1 MKVLQRFRGVG
12 FVAVTVAAAL
22 VTSPAGSYGQAAPAT
37 PRPTAPRPAAQAPAP
52 APAPAQAGGALRL
65 PRGFQRVTSVEGI
78 TEYRMANGLQV
89 LLFPDPSKQ
98 TITVNVTYKV
108 GSRHENYGET
118 GMAHLLEHLVFKGT
132 PKHPNIPQ
140 ELTERGTRPNGST
153 WTDRTNYFETFA
165 ATDDNLRWALDL
177 EADRMVNSFIAKK
190 DLDSEMTV
198 VRNELESGE
207 NSPTGVLVDRV
218 MSTAYLWHNYGK
230 STIGSRSDLENVP
243 IDRLQA
249 FYKTH
254 YQPDNAVLLVAGR
267 FEEQRALD
275 LVAQYFGVIP
285 KPTRGQQKLYT
296 AEPTQDGERSV
307 TVRRVGDV
315 QWAISA
321 YHVPAGSDPEFA
333 AIDLVTLV
341 LGDTPSGRL
350 HKALVE
356 SKRAS
361 QIFGGNFQFHD
372 PGLAYFAAQVRTDA
386 SLDNARDGLIQTVEQ
401 IAANPPTAEEI
412 ERARTTLLTQIELGL
427 NSAERVG
434 LQISEWIGM
443 GDWRLLFL
451 HRDRLRAATVEDVRK
466 VAAKYF
472 KPANRTM
479 GLFIPTAQPDRAE
492 IAPTPDV
499 SAMLKDYKG
508 SAVVAVGEAFDP
520 STANVESRTSRSAMP
535 GGIKLSLL
543 PKKTRGATV
552 VANLTLRF
560 GDETSLKGR
569 QTAAQMAGGMLMRG
583 TARRT
588 RQQISDEFD
597 KLKARA
603 NVNGSGATATAS
615 VETTRENLPAVL
627 RLVAEILREPAFPAD
642 EFEQLRSQ
650 RLAGLE
656 EDKSEPQA
664 IAVQNLQ
671 SYLRPYPKDDI
682 RYIPTIDESIANM
695 RAVTLDEAKT
705 FYKDFYG
712 ASNGEL
718 SLVGDFDP
726 GEVTRLV
733 TDLFGTWTSPKPF
746 TRLSDTYRD
755 ITAVNRTFETPDKAN
770 AFFLAGLNL
779 NVRDDDPEYAA
790 LVLGNYMLGG
800 GFLNSRL
807 ATRIRQKEGLSY
819 GVGSQLQAS
828 SLDKNGSLLVYAI
841 YAPQN
846 AAKLEAAIKEEVA
859 RALREG
865 FTDEEVKAA
874 KAGWL
879 QSQQVTRAQDN
890 SLAGRLNTLNYLG
903 RTVTWDGDFE
913 KRVGALTPTDIRA
926 ALTKHIDPERI
937 SFVKAGDFAKA
948 ASTTPAVAP
957 K

>member
-1 MKVLQRFRGVG
+1 MSFTRVGRTVLATALA
-12 FVAVTVAAAL
+12 AVILAWHPSTV
-22 VTSPAGSYGQAAPAT
+22 
-37 PRPTAPRPAAQAPAP
+37 AAQAPA
-52 APAPAQAGGALRL
+52 AQASAAQAAGQL
-65 PRGFQRVTSVEGI
+65 PRGVQRITSVEGI
-78 TEYRMANGLQV
+78 TEYRLANGLQV

-98 TITVNVTYKV
+98 TITVNITYHV
-108 GSRHENYGET
+108 GSLHENYGET

-132 PKHPNIPQ
+132 PKHTNIPQ
-140 ELTERGTRPNGST
+140 ELTAHGARPNGST
-153 WTDRTNYFETFA
+153 WTDRTNYFETFSA
-165 ATDDNLRWALDL
+165 NDENLRWALDL

-207 NSPTGVLVDRV
+207 NSPTRVLLERV
-218 MSTAYLWHNYGK
+218 ESTAYLWHNYGK
-230 STIGSRSDLENVP
+230 STIGARSDLENVP

-249 FYKTH
+249 FYRAH
-254 YQPDNAVLLVAGR
+254 YQPDNATLLVSGR
-267 FEEQRALD
+267 FDEPRTLAMVVE
-275 LVAQYFGVIP
+275 YFGGIA
-285 KPTRGQQKLYT
+285 KPTRTLQRLYT
-296 AEPTQDGERSV
+296 AEPTQDGERTV

-315 QWAISA
+315 QWAVSA
-321 YHVPAGSDPEFA
+321 YHVPSGADPDFP
-333 AIDLVTLV
+333 AIDLLTTV

-356 SKRAS
+356 TKQAS
-361 QIFGGNFQFHD
+361 QIFGGTNQFHD
-372 PGLAYFAAQVRTDA
+372 PGLAYFGAQVRTDA
-386 SLDNARDGLIQTVEQ
+386 SLDTARDGLIRTVEN
-401 IAANPPTAEEI
+401 IASNPPTAEEV
-412 ERARTTLLTQIELGL
+412 ERARTSLLTGIELGL

-434 LQISEWIGM
+434 LQLSEWIGM

-451 HRDRLRAATVEDVRK
+451 HRDRLKAATVADVQR

-472 KPANRTM
+472 KPTNRTV

-492 IAPTPDV
+492 IAPVPDV

-508 SAVVAVGEAFDP
+508 NAAIAMGEAFDP
-520 STANVESRTSRSAMP
+520 STANIASRTASSALP
-535 GGIKLSLL
+535 GSLKLSLL

-560 GDETSLKGR
+560 GDATSLKGR
-569 QTAAQMAGGMLMRG
+569 AVAAQMAGGMLMRG
-583 TARRT
+583 TTKHT

-603 NVNGSGATATAS
+603 NVGGSGAQATAS

-642 EFEQLRSQ
+642 EFEQLRQQ

-656 EDKSEPQA
+656 QAKSDPQA
-664 IAVQNLQ
+664 IAVQDLQ
-671 SYLRPYPKDDI
+671 RYMRPFPRDDI
-682 RYIPTIDESIANM
+682 RYIATTEESIADV
-695 RAVTLDEAKT
+695 RAASLDDAKR
-705 FYKDFYG
+705 FYTDFYG

-718 SLVGDFDP
+718 SIVGDFDP
-726 GEVTRLV
+726 AEMTKLATELLGS
-733 TDLFGTWTSPKPF
+733 WKSPKPYA
-746 TRLSDTYRD
+746 RLSDSYQD
-755 ITAVNRTFETPDKAN
+755 IKAVNRTFETPDKAN
-770 AFFLAGLNL
+770 AFFIGGINL
-779 NVRDDDPEYAA
+779 NIRDDEPDYAA

-807 ATRIRQKEGLSY
+807 AVRVRQKEGLSY

-828 SLDKNGSLLVYAI
+828 SFDKNGNMLVFAI

-846 AAKLEAAIKEEVA
+846 AAKLEAAIKEEIVK
-859 RALREG
+859 ALREG
-865 FTDEEVKAA
+865 FTDDEVKAA

-879 QSQQVTRAQDN
+879 QSQQVTRAQDG
-890 SLAGRLNTLNYLG
+890 SLAGRLNGLSYAN

-913 KRVGALTPTDIRA
+913 KRIEALTPVQIRDA
-926 ALTKHIDPERI
+926 MARHLDPERI

-948 ASTTPAVAP
+948 AQAAAPAAQ